1 MSKWLGEGE
10 MMKSKRYAHS
20 LILVFGVL
28 LSASLWGQD
37 ASIKTDL
44 NLPGQ
49 NLKWTS
55 SFAFE
60 LGQDLKE
67 ESPNLVSTVYSGI
80 RVENQN
86 NKNFGVLHLYYDKD
100 LHYTDT
106 STGVSGDL
114 RDPLLEIGGPLNLVP
129 TNILE
134 GQKLSMQGT
143 LAVSQASLKKD
154 KVSSV
159 ALKYSYRLPVKAL
172 TLAQYHRI
180 TRSFY
185 TKEIANSGSINN
197 PWTYRL
203 ANQALYKLNKS
214 FEMSA
219 VVIYDLNRS
228 FQEVLKDGITTEYKL
243 TYYPKENVGIY
254 ASLLSLGVSTK
265 EADGTTNQLKF
276 VDEKRPTAYLGM
288 NASF

>member
-1 MSKWLGEGE
+1 M
-10 MMKSKRYAHS
+10 
-20 LILVFGVL
+20 
-28 LSASLWGQD
+28 SASLWGQD
-37 ASIKTDL
+37 ASIKTDIK
-44 NLPGQ
+44 LPGQ

-67 ESPNLVSTVYSGI
+67 ESPNLVSTVYSGL
-80 RVENQN
+80 RVDNQN
-86 NKNFGVLHLYYDKD
+86 NKTFGVLHLYYDKD
-100 LHYTDT
+100 LRYTNT

-114 RDPLLEIGGPLNLVP
+114 RDPLLEIGGPLSLLP
-129 TNILE
+129 ENILE
-134 GQKLSMQGT
+134 AQKLSMQTT
-143 LAVSQASLKKD
+143 LAVSQISLKKD
-154 KVSSV
+154 KVSSL
-159 ALKYSYRLPVKAL
+159 AIKYSYKLPVKAL
-172 TLAQYHRI
+172 VLAQYHRI

-185 TKEIANSGSINN
+185 TKEIADSGSVNN

-228 FQEVLKDGITTEYKL
+228 FQQVLKDGITTEYKL
-243 TYYPKENVGIY
+243 TYYPKESIGVY
-254 ASLLSLGVSTK
+254 AGLLSLGLSTK
-265 EADGTTNQLKF
+265 EADGTTNRLKF
-276 VDEKRPTAYLGM
+276 VDDERPTAFLGM